1 MQYPIDACPIWGQ
14 GPCRV
19 APYKSGENVVYR
31 VEDSPRAGGG
41 YELVDST
48 RFRVGH
54 LADTEKARLTTW
66 LIDQRRQGVE
76 VPRVTTETLAY
87 VKNKRPLPVHERAER
102 LLECMAEQSEAVGT
116 AVLVDAENDPAHAWS
131 ESTHFDDVYYFLNYL
146 IEKGWIQ
153 GHRRSDGSFTGTVTV
168 DGYGRI
174 ADQQTNVDSSQAF
187 VAMWFDDE
195 MNDAYEQGIRQG
207 IEAAGYTPM
216 RIDRKPDVN
225 KIDDEIIAEIRRSRF
240 LVADFTHGEDGARG
254 GVYYEAGFAYGLGLP
269 VIYSCRADMVDQLH
283 FDTRQY
289 YHIVWETPAELRDRL
304 AQRIE
309 ALIGAGP
316 NK

>member
-1 MQYPIDACPIWGQ
+1 MPNPIDTCPIWGNDYEADVHYL
-14 GPCRV
+14 GTKMMYWV
-19 APYKSGENVVYR
+19 K
-31 VEDSPRAGGG
+31 DSPRAGGA
-41 YELVDST
+41 YELPEEFQDEINDL
-48 RFRVGH
+48 GD
-54 LADTEKARLTTW
+54 AGKARLTTW
-66 LIDQRRQGVE
+66 LIDQRRNGVKT
-76 VPRVTTETLAY
+76 PRVTAEVVEYAR
-87 VKNKRPLPVHERAER
+87 NKRPLLVPERAER
-102 LLECMAEQSEAVGT
+102 LLRYMADKVEKLDDYIDIGANGSFA
-116 AVLVDAENDPAHAWS
+116 ACAWS
-131 ESTHFDDVYYFLNYL
+131 ESTSFREVRYLFAYL
-146 IEKGWIQ
+146 INRGWIEQ
-153 GHRRSDGSFTGTVTV
+153 YRALGVSAGNVTV
-168 DGYGRI
+168 EGYSYI
-174 ADQQTNVDSSQAF
+174 AERAINVDSSQAF

-195 MNDAYEQGIRQG
+195 MDDAYEQGIRKG

-240 LVADFTHGEDGARG
+240 LVADFTHGKNGARG

-269 VIYSCRADMVDQLH
+269 VIYSCRKDMVDQLH

-289 YHIVWETPAELRDRL
+289 YHIVWETPEELRDSL

>member
-1 MQYPIDACPIWGQ
+1 MQNPIDTCPIWGK

-19 APYKSGENVVYR
+19 MSFRVGENVVDL

-41 YELVDST
+41 YELWGAT
-48 RFRVGH
+48 RDRVGR

-66 LIDQRRQGVE
+66 LIDQRRNGFQS
-76 VPRVTTETLAY
+76 PRVTRDTLAY
-87 VKNKRPLPVHERAER
+87 IRNRQHLAVHERAER
-102 LLECMAEQSEAVGT
+102 LLQCIADQAEAVGA
-116 AVLVDAENDPAHAWS
+116 AVFVGSENHAAYAWS

-153 GHRRSDGSFTGTVTV
+153 GHRGSDGSFTGTVTV
-168 DGYGRI
+168 DGYGHI
-174 ADQQTNVDSSQAF
+174 AELKTNPDSVQAF
-187 VAMWFDDE
+187 VAMWINPETD
-195 MNDAYEQGIRQG
+195 DAYEQGIEKG

-216 RIDRKPDVN
+216 RIDKKPDVN

-269 VIYSCRADMVDQLH
+269 VIYACRADMVDQLH

-289 YHIVWETPAELRDRL
+289 YHIVWETPEELRDSL

>member
-1 MQYPIDACPIWGQ
+1 MADNTLDLDDYMNLGWDG
-14 GPCRV
+14 GH
-19 APYKSGENVVYR
+19 
-31 VEDSPRAGGG
+31 VE
-41 YELVDST
+41 
-48 RFRVGH
+48 
-54 LADTEKARLTTW
+54 
-66 LIDQRRQGVE
+66 
-76 VPRVTTETLAY
+76 
-87 VKNKRPLPVHERAER
+87 
-102 LLECMAEQSEAVGT
+102 C
-116 AVLVDAENDPAHAWS
+116 AWS
-131 ESTHFDDVYYFLNYL
+131 ESTSFSDNVYLLEYL
-146 IEKGWIQ
+146 IKMEWVEGE
-153 GHRRSDGSFTGTVTV
+153 GTYVKVTV
-168 DGYGRI
+168 DGYNRI
-174 ADQQTNVDSSQAF
+174 ADQDTSTDFSQAF

-195 MNDAYEQGIRQG
+195 TDDAYEQGIRKG

-240 LVADFTHGEDGARG
+240 LVADFTHGKNGARG

-269 VIYSCRADMVDQLH
+269 VIYSCRKDMVDQLH

-289 YHIVWETPAELRDRL
+289 YHIVWETPEELSDSL